1 MADIMNSIREVIRL
15 SPFIKEKRKELRELE
30 TQQNIHRDLLKEHY
44 GNNTVI
50 RTSAGD
56 ITIREKTQ
64 DGKLSLED
72 IHTLFDTIDWLGDDT
87 KTRLLKQIDDLCGS
101 MRKYSKT
108 LTVRKSKRKRN
119 KTIKKERNDLKQ
131 DT

>member
-50 RTSAGD
+50 RTSAD
-56 ITIREKTQ
+56 
-64 DGKLSLED
+64 
-72 IHTLFDTIDWLGDDT
+72 
-87 KTRLLKQIDDLCGS
+87 
-101 MRKYSKT
+101 
-108 LTVRKSKRKRN
+108 RKSVV
-119 KTIKKERNDLKQ
+119 
-131 DT
+131 